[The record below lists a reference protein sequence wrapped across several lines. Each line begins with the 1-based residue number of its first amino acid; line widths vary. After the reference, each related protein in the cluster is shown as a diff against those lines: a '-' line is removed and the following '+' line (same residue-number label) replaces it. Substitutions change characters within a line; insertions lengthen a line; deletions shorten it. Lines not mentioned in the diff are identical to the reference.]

1 MRATSFE
8 AAELTG
14 AGAPTEA
21 IAPAAGPTDRSE
33 LVSQDMIKSDR
44 PELASAKVVI
54 SGGRGLKSGDN
65 FKLLYDLADK
75 MGAAVGASR
84 AAVDAGFVPND
95 LQARPPP
102 LPPLPPTF
110 IFRRPSSLSSSGW
123 TDGQD
128 RGAGPVH
135 RRRHL
140 GSHPAPGRHEGL
152 QDHRC
157 HQQRRR
163 GSLFFRYLAPLS
175 FRTKKSCFSCS
186 FIPSFTNA
194 ILTGGIPG
202 AHLPGGRHR
211 PGGRLVPGR
220 TRADREDRSL
230 NLREE
235 ARVEPFPTDL
245 YNRRCCMAMGS
256 IDRLLPTVFQF
267 LWLSSFRQKLVSIL
281 ERNRSFLIQ

>member
-1 MRATSFE
+1 MTLKSKDGVKVVTVRATSFE

-110 IFRRPSSLSSSGW
+110 IFRR
-123 TDGQD
+123 T
-128 RGAGPVH
+128 
-135 RRRHL
+135 
-140 GSHPAPGRHEGL
+140 
-152 QDHRC
+152 
-157 HQQRRR
+157 
-163 GSLFFRYLAPLS
+163 
-175 FRTKKSCFSCS
+175 
-186 FIPSFTNA
+186 FI
-194 ILTGGIPG
+194 
-202 AHLPGGRHR
+202 
-211 PGGRLVPGR
+211 
-220 TRADREDRSL
+220 
-230 NLREE
+230 
-235 ARVEPFPTDL
+235 
-245 YNRRCCMAMGS
+245 
-256 IDRLLPTVFQF
+256 
-267 LWLSSFRQKLVSIL
+267 
-281 ERNRSFLIQ
+281 SFLIRLDRRARSWRRTCTSPSASREPSSTWPA